1 MGISK
6 PRTYFSLRKRAGSG
20 AASAA
25 RIRSLGASHSGLE
38 AGEKAGWEYLNSLG
52 SRTVRDFQRVRC
64 VTITAG
70 AEGAAD
76 PAATVMTVP
85 DLCDS
90 IRFGSSMPKA
100 YIPVLIFA
108 VLAAAFP
115 ALTLLIFQL
124 IRPSSGAVG
133 AKLKPYECG
142 IPAESDS
149 RGRYSV
155 RFYIVAILFV
165 IFDVETVFL
174 FPWAVDYRMLG
185 LYGLVSMFVFL
196 GILIVGYVWLYRKGA
211 LEWL

>member
-1 MGISK
+1 M
-6 PRTYFSLRKRAGSG
+6 RKILFARG
-20 AASAA
+20 A
-25 RIRSLGASHSGLE
+25 
-38 AGEKAGWEYLNSLG
+38 
-52 SRTVRDFQRVRC
+52 RVTLPERC
-64 VTITAG
+64 G
-70 AEGAAD
+70 
-76 PAATVMTVP
+76 
-85 DLCDS
+85 S
-90 IRFGSSMPKA
+90 IRCDLEMPQQ

-115 ALTLLIFQL
+115 AVTLLIFQL
-124 IRPSSGAVG
+124 IRPSSGAMG

-174 FPWAVDYRMLG
+174 FPWAVQYRSLG
-185 LYGLVSMFVFL
+185 IYGLISMFVFL

-211 LEWL
+211 LEWLSGSGRRSTPICLGPSEICFKEIRFAR

>member
-1 MGISK
+1 
-6 PRTYFSLRKRAGSG
+6 
-20 AASAA
+20 
-25 RIRSLGASHSGLE
+25 
-38 AGEKAGWEYLNSLG
+38 
-52 SRTVRDFQRVRC
+52 
-64 VTITAG
+64 
-70 AEGAAD
+70 
-76 PAATVMTVP
+76 
-85 DLCDS
+85 
-90 IRFGSSMPKA
+90 MPPQ

-115 ALTLLIFQL
+115 AATLLIFAL
-124 IRPSSGAVG
+124 LRPDSGAIG

-174 FPWAVDYRMLG
+174 FPWAVEYRALG
-185 LYGLVSMFVFL
+185 IYGLVSMFVFL